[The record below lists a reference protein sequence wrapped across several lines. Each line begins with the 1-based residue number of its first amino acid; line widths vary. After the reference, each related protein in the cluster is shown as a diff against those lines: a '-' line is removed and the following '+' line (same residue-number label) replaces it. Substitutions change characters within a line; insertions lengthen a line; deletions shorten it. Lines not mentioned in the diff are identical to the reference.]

1 MRRRWLSLLMAG
13 ILVLGTA
20 CGSTGADNAGND
32 GSQGASKAASTQAAV
47 AGVQESSN
55 ETQEETPQAQEAGKE
70 AQQTDAEEEKPAVHE
85 EDSTSRAST
94 GKPKVRKGVSQ
105 SGDGTVETFI
115 GEPFYEGVIGNEED
129 ALKAIES
136 VYDRIGA
143 DESTQLKFAQKSSSE
158 TGDYYIFN
166 QVIGDV
172 PVLGTM
178 VKLIADENGK
188 VKGLVSSIAPEIPG
202 APQNGWKTSSDDAE
216 KIVGY
221 YFKEKAPETVEGAS
235 QQYFLPM
242 PNGEQSGYYVWA
254 VYTENTNPKNDT
266 AYMVHYVTE
275 GGEYLYSE
283 PSFGTGG
290 LGLIG
295 GLLPSFD
302 FSSMQEDTWTGTV
315 THFNGTEEEITV
327 PVMVDPADGTVI
339 LGDKQRQILCA
350 DAAKWNYYSNLS
362 VRTSAEE
369 EFDSQEVLT
378 YYNFIRI
385 WDFYDSIGWHGPD
398 GLGTPSLL
406 LMDLVDATGEPIPNA
421 YYAGEKDGGYQV
433 FAFNQDMFG
442 DCVDVTAH
450 EFTHC
455 VTMSTMMGSLY
466 ENEYGAINESLSDIQ
481 GNIIEIS
488 VDGVTDGAW
497 LMGENCGAVTRS
509 MSEPNLYEQ
518 PGYVW
523 DRYYVPM
530 AGIVT
535 DLNDYGGVHRN
546 SSLLNIISYRLEEAG
561 MPLHDQF
568 LYWLSVTRALLPR
581 TDFAQLAQLLPWCM
595 EEAGYSQYVDAVTLA
610 VKEADYVHT
619 GLPEKVPEGCGM
631 VTFEYQ
637 APEGYEYYN
646 AVLAMQE
653 VDTGKYTDTWPER
666 ATNKVVCIV
675 PEGRYLAALALQEL
689 ESYYA
694 GEETETTL
702 LIATDDGWKVLEGQI
717 SREEAEAYAI
727 EIKDGDVVELET
739 DSPDGVVKRRKKAK
753 ILTNPPL
760 VY

>member
-1 MRRRWLSLLMAG
+1 MAG

-350 DAAKWNYYSNLS
+350 DAAKWNFYSNLS

-369 EFDSQEVLT
+369 DFDSQEVLT

-595 EEAGYSQYVDAVTLA
+595 EEAGYSQYVDAVTQA

-619 GLPEKVPEGCGM
+619 GMPEKVPEGCGM

-666 ATNKVVCIV
+666 ATNQVVCIV

-702 LIATDDGWKVLEGQI
+702 LIATDNGWKVLEGQI

-739 DSPDGVVKRRKKAK
+739 DSLESALMGW
-753 ILTNPPL
+753 
-760 VY
+760 

>member
-70 AQQTDAEEEKPAVHE
+70 AQETDAEEEKPAVHE

-202 APQNGWKTSSDDAE
+202 APQNGWKTSSDDSE

-290 LGLIG
+290 LHAGR
-295 GLLPSFD
+295 
-302 FSSMQEDTWTGTV
+302 
-315 THFNGTEEEITV
+315 H
-327 PVMVDPADGTVI
+327 VD
-339 LGDKQRQILCA
+339 
-350 DAAKWNYYSNLS
+350 
-362 VRTSAEE
+362 
-369 EFDSQEVLT
+369 
-378 YYNFIRI
+378 
-385 WDFYDSIGWHGPD
+385 
-398 GLGTPSLL
+398 
-406 LMDLVDATGEPIPNA
+406 
-421 YYAGEKDGGYQV
+421 
-433 FAFNQDMFG
+433 
-442 DCVDVTAH
+442 
-450 EFTHC
+450 
-455 VTMSTMMGSLY
+455 
-466 ENEYGAINESLSDIQ
+466 
-481 GNIIEIS
+481 
-488 VDGVTDGAW
+488 
-497 LMGENCGAVTRS
+497 
-509 MSEPNLYEQ
+509 
-518 PGYVW
+518 
-523 DRYYVPM
+523 
-530 AGIVT
+530 
-535 DLNDYGGVHRN
+535 RN
-546 SSLLNIISYRLEEAG
+546 S
-561 MPLHDQF
+561 H
-568 LYWLSVTRALLPR
+568 AL
-581 TDFAQLAQLLPWCM
+581 
-595 EEAGYSQYVDAVTLA
+595 
-610 VKEADYVHT
+610 
-619 GLPEKVPEGCGM
+619 
-631 VTFEYQ
+631 
-637 APEGYEYYN
+637 
-646 AVLAMQE
+646 
-653 VDTGKYTDTWPER
+653 
-666 ATNKVVCIV
+666 
-675 PEGRYLAALALQEL
+675 
-689 ESYYA
+689 
-694 GEETETTL
+694 
-702 LIATDDGWKVLEGQI
+702 
-717 SREEAEAYAI
+717 
-727 EIKDGDVVELET
+727 
-739 DSPDGVVKRRKKAK
+739 
-753 ILTNPPL
+753 
-760 VY
+760 

>member
-1 MRRRWLSLLMAG
+1 MAG

-70 AQQTDAEEEKPAVHE
+70 AQETDAEEEKPAVHE

-350 DAAKWNYYSNLS
+350 DAAKWNFYSNLS

-369 EFDSQEVLT
+369 DFDSQEVLT

-561 MPLHDQF
+561 MPLQDQF

-595 EEAGYSQYVDAVTLA
+595 GEAGYSQYVDAVTQA

-619 GLPEKVPEGCGM
+619 GMPEKVPEGCGM

-666 ATNKVVCIV
+666 ATNQVVCIV

-717 SREEAEAYAI
+717 SREEADAYAI

-739 DSPDGVVKRRKKAK
+739 DSLESALMGW
-753 ILTNPPL
+753 
-760 VY
+760 

>member
-1 MRRRWLSLLMAG
+1 MAG

-70 AQQTDAEEEKPAVHE
+70 AQETDAEEEKPAVHE

-350 DAAKWNYYSNLS
+350 DAAKWNFYSNLS

-406 LMDLVDATGEPIPNA
+406 LMDLVDATGEPVPNA
-421 YYAGEKDGGYQV
+421 YYAEGNYDGYQV

-561 MPLHDQF
+561 MPLQDQF

-666 ATNKVVCIV
+666 ATNQVVCIV

-717 SREEAEAYAI
+717 SREEADAYAI

-739 DSPDGVVKRRKKAK
+739 DSLESALMGW
-753 ILTNPPL
+753 
-760 VY
+760 

>member
-70 AQQTDAEEEKPAVHE
+70 AQETDAEEEKPAVHE

-94 GKPKVRKGVSQ
+94 GKPKVRKGASQ

-350 DAAKWNYYSNLS
+350 DAAKWNFYSNLS

-369 EFDSQEVLT
+369 DFDSQEVLT

-561 MPLHDQF
+561 MPLQDQF

-595 EEAGYSQYVDAVTLA
+595 GEAGYSQYVDAVTQA

-619 GLPEKVPEGCGM
+619 GMPEKVPEGCGM

-666 ATNKVVCIV
+666 ATNQVVCIV

-694 GEETETTL
+694 GEDTETIL
-702 LIATDDGWKVLEGQI
+702 LVATDDGWEVLEGQI
-717 SREEAEAYAI
+717 SREEADAYAI
-727 EIKDGDVVELET
+727 EIKDGDVVELEI
-739 DSPDGVVKRRKKAK
+739 DSLESALMDW
-753 ILTNPPL
+753 
-760 VY
+760 

>member
-1 MRRRWLSLLMAG
+1 MAG

-350 DAAKWNYYSNLS
+350 DAAKWNFYSNLS

-369 EFDSQEVLT
+369 DFDSQEVLT

-561 MPLHDQF
+561 MPLQDQF

-595 EEAGYSQYVDAVTLA
+595 GEAGYSQYVDAVTQA

-619 GLPEKVPEGCGM
+619 GMPEKVPEGCGM

-653 VDTGKYTDTWPER
+653 VDTGKYTDTWPEM
-666 ATNKVVCIV
+666 ATNQVVCIV

-694 GEETETTL
+694 GEDTETIL
-702 LIATDDGWKVLEGQI
+702 LVATDDGWEVLEGQI

-739 DSPDGVVKRRKKAK
+739 DSLESVLMGW
-753 ILTNPPL
+753 
-760 VY
+760 

>member
-1 MRRRWLSLLMAG
+1 MAG
-13 ILVLGTA
+13 ILVLSTA

-350 DAAKWNYYSNLS
+350 DAAKWNFYSNLS

-369 EFDSQEVLT
+369 DFDSQEVLT

-595 EEAGYSQYVDAVTLA
+595 EEAGYSQYVDAVTQA

-619 GLPEKVPEGCGM
+619 GMPEKVPEGCGM

-653 VDTGKYTDTWPER
+653 VDTGKYTDTWPEM
-666 ATNKVVCIV
+666 ATNQVVCIV

-694 GEETETTL
+694 GEDTETIL
-702 LIATDDGWKVLEGQI
+702 LVATDDGWEVLEGQI

-739 DSPDGVVKRRKKAK
+739 DSLESALMGW
-753 ILTNPPL
+753 
-760 VY
+760 

>member
-362 VRTSAEE
+362 VRTSAEAD
-369 EFDSQEVLT
+369 FDSQEVLT

-561 MPLHDQF
+561 MPLQDQF

-666 ATNKVVCIV
+666 ATNQVVCIV

-739 DSPDGVVKRRKKAK
+739 DSLESALMGW
-753 ILTNPPL
+753 
-760 VY
+760 

>member
-13 ILVLGTA
+13 ILVLSTA

-70 AQQTDAEEEKPAVHE
+70 AQETDAEEEKPAVHE

-295 GLLPSFD
+295 GLLPLFD

-315 THFNGTEEEITV
+315 THYNGTEEEITV

-350 DAAKWNYYSNLS
+350 DAAKWNFYSNLS
-362 VRTSAEE
+362 VRTSEE
-369 EFDSQEVLT
+369 EDFDSQEVLT

-385 WDFYDSIGWHGPD
+385 WDYYDSIGWHGPD

-406 LMDLVDATGEPIPNA
+406 LMDLVDATGEPVPNA
-421 YYAGEKDGGYQV
+421 YYAEGNYDGYQV

-561 MPLHDQF
+561 MPLQDQF

-666 ATNKVVCIV
+666 ATNQVVCIV
-675 PEGRYLAALALQEL
+675 PEGRYLVALALQEL

-717 SREEAEAYAI
+717 SREEADAYAI

-739 DSPDGVVKRRKKAK
+739 DSLESALMGW
-753 ILTNPPL
+753 
-760 VY
+760 

>member
-350 DAAKWNYYSNLS
+350 DAAKWNFYSNLS

-385 WDFYDSIGWHGPD
+385 WDYYDSIGWHGPD

-561 MPLHDQF
+561 MPLQDQF

-595 EEAGYSQYVDAVTLA
+595 GEAGYSQYVDAVTLA

-666 ATNKVVCIV
+666 ATNQVVCIV

-702 LIATDDGWKVLEGQI
+702 LSATDDGWKVLEGQI
-717 SREEAEAYAI
+717 SREEADAYAI

-739 DSPDGVVKRRKKAK
+739 DSLESALMGW
-753 ILTNPPL
+753 
-760 VY
+760 

>member
-350 DAAKWNYYSNLS
+350 DAAKWNFYSNLS

-369 EFDSQEVLT
+369 DFDSQEVLT

-561 MPLHDQF
+561 MPLQDQF

-595 EEAGYSQYVDAVTLA
+595 EEAGYSQYVDAVTQA

-619 GLPEKVPEGCGM
+619 GMPEKVPEGCGM

-653 VDTGKYTDTWPER
+653 VDTGKYTDTWPEM
-666 ATNKVVCIV
+666 ATNQVVCIV

-694 GEETETTL
+694 GEDTETIL
-702 LIATDDGWKVLEGQI
+702 LVATDDGWEVLEGQI

-739 DSPDGVVKRRKKAK
+739 DSLESALMGW
-753 ILTNPPL
+753 
-760 VY
+760 

>member
-1 MRRRWLSLLMAG
+1 MAG
-13 ILVLGTA
+13 ILVLSTA

-350 DAAKWNYYSNLS
+350 DAAKWNFYSNLS

-369 EFDSQEVLT
+369 DFDSQEVLT

-595 EEAGYSQYVDAVTLA
+595 EEAGYSQYVDAVTQA

-619 GLPEKVPEGCGM
+619 GMPEKVPEGCGM

-666 ATNKVVCIV
+666 ATNQVVCIV

-739 DSPDGVVKRRKKAK
+739 DSLESALMGW
-753 ILTNPPL
+753 
-760 VY
+760 

>member
-70 AQQTDAEEEKPAVHE
+70 AQETDAEEEKPAVHE

-350 DAAKWNYYSNLS
+350 DAAKWNFYSNLS

-369 EFDSQEVLT
+369 DFDSQEVLT

-561 MPLHDQF
+561 MPLQDQF

-666 ATNKVVCIV
+666 TTNQVVCIV

-717 SREEAEAYAI
+717 SREEADAYAI

-739 DSPDGVVKRRKKAK
+739 DSLESALMGW
-753 ILTNPPL
+753 
-760 VY
+760 

>member
-70 AQQTDAEEEKPAVHE
+70 AQETDAEEEKPAVHE

-350 DAAKWNYYSNLS
+350 DAAKWNFYSNLS

-369 EFDSQEVLT
+369 DFDSQEVLT

-561 MPLHDQF
+561 MPLQDQF

-666 ATNKVVCIV
+666 ATNQVVCIV

-717 SREEAEAYAI
+717 SREEADAYAI

-739 DSPDGVVKRRKKAK
+739 DSLESALMGW
-753 ILTNPPL
+753 
-760 VY
+760 

>member
-1 MRRRWLSLLMAG
+1 MAG
-13 ILVLGTA
+13 ILVLSTA

-70 AQQTDAEEEKPAVHE
+70 AQETDAEEEKPAVHE

-350 DAAKWNYYSNLS
+350 DAAKWNFYSNLS
-362 VRTSAEE
+362 VRTSEE
-369 EFDSQEVLT
+369 EDFDSQEVLT

-561 MPLHDQF
+561 MPLQDQF

-595 EEAGYSQYVDAVTLA
+595 GEAGYSQYVDAVTLA

-666 ATNKVVCIV
+666 ATNQVVCIV

-717 SREEAEAYAI
+717 SREEADAYAI

-739 DSPDGVVKRRKKAK
+739 DSLESALMGW
-753 ILTNPPL
+753 
-760 VY
+760 

>member
-1 MRRRWLSLLMAG
+1 MAG
-13 ILVLGTA
+13 ILVLSTA

-369 EFDSQEVLT
+369 DFDSQEVLT

-561 MPLHDQF
+561 MPLQDQF

-666 ATNKVVCIV
+666 ATNQVVCIV

-739 DSPDGVVKRRKKAK
+739 DSLESALMGW
-753 ILTNPPL
+753 
-760 VY
+760 

>member
-1 MRRRWLSLLMAG
+1 MAG

-350 DAAKWNYYSNLS
+350 DAAKWNFYSNLS

-595 EEAGYSQYVDAVTLA
+595 EEAGYSQYVDAVTQA

-619 GLPEKVPEGCGM
+619 GMPEKVPEGCGM

-666 ATNKVVCIV
+666 ATNQVVCIV

-739 DSPDGVVKRRKKAK
+739 DSLESALMGW
-753 ILTNPPL
+753 
-760 VY
+760 

>member
-70 AQQTDAEEEKPAVHE
+70 AQETDAEEEKPAVHE

-369 EFDSQEVLT
+369 DFDSQEVLT

-666 ATNKVVCIV
+666 ATNQVVCIV

-739 DSPDGVVKRRKKAK
+739 DSLESALMGW
-753 ILTNPPL
+753 
-760 VY
+760 

>member
-1 MRRRWLSLLMAG
+1 MAG

-315 THFNGTEEEITV
+315 THFNGTEEEIT
-327 PVMVDPADGTVI
+327 
-339 LGDKQRQILCA
+339 
-350 DAAKWNYYSNLS
+350 YSNLS

-369 EFDSQEVLT
+369 DFDSQEVLT

-561 MPLHDQF
+561 MPLQDQF

-666 ATNKVVCIV
+666 ATNQVVCIV

-739 DSPDGVVKRRKKAK
+739 DSLESALMGW
-753 ILTNPPL
+753 
-760 VY
+760 

>member
-1 MRRRWLSLLMAG
+1 MAG

-350 DAAKWNYYSNLS
+350 DAAKWNFYSNLS

-369 EFDSQEVLT
+369 DFDSQEVLT

-561 MPLHDQF
+561 MPLQDQF

-595 EEAGYSQYVDAVTLA
+595 GEAGYSQYVDAVTQA

-619 GLPEKVPEGCGM
+619 GMPEKVPEGCGM

-666 ATNKVVCIV
+666 ATNQVVCIV

-694 GEETETTL
+694 GEDTETIL
-702 LIATDDGWKVLEGQI
+702 LVATDDGWEVLEGQI

-739 DSPDGVVKRRKKAK
+739 DSLESVLMGW
-753 ILTNPPL
+753 
-760 VY
+760 

>member
-362 VRTSAEE
+362 VRTSAEAD
-369 EFDSQEVLT
+369 FDSQEVLT

-561 MPLHDQF
+561 MPLQDQF

-666 ATNKVVCIV
+666 ATNQVVCIV
-675 PEGRYLAALALQEL
+675 PEGRYLVALALQEL

-739 DSPDGVVKRRKKAK
+739 DSLESALMGW
-753 ILTNPPL
+753 
-760 VY
+760 

>member
-70 AQQTDAEEEKPAVHE
+70 AQETDAEEEKPAVHE

-350 DAAKWNYYSNLS
+350 DAAKWNFYSNLS

-369 EFDSQEVLT
+369 DFDSQEVLT

-561 MPLHDQF
+561 MPLQDQF

-666 ATNKVVCIV
+666 ATNQVVCIV

-717 SREEAEAYAI
+717 SREEADAYAI
-727 EIKDGDVVELET
+727 EIKDGDVVELEI
-739 DSPDGVVKRRKKAK
+739 DSLESALMDW
-753 ILTNPPL
+753 
-760 VY
+760 

>member
-13 ILVLGTA
+13 ILVLSTA

-369 EFDSQEVLT
+369 DFDSQEVLT

-561 MPLHDQF
+561 MPLQDQF

-666 ATNKVVCIV
+666 ATNQVVCIV

-739 DSPDGVVKRRKKAK
+739 DSLESALMGW
-753 ILTNPPL
+753 
-760 VY
+760 

>member
-1 MRRRWLSLLMAG
+1 MAG

-70 AQQTDAEEEKPAVHE
+70 AQETDAEEEKPAVHE

-350 DAAKWNYYSNLS
+350 DAAKWNFYSNLS

-369 EFDSQEVLT
+369 DFDSQEVLT

-561 MPLHDQF
+561 MPLQDQF

-595 EEAGYSQYVDAVTLA
+595 GEAGYSQYVDAVTQA

-619 GLPEKVPEGCGM
+619 GMPEKVPEGCGM

-666 ATNKVVCIV
+666 ATNQVVCIV
-675 PEGRYLAALALQEL
+675 PEGRYLTALALQEL

-717 SREEAEAYAI
+717 SREEADAYAI
-727 EIKDGDVVELET
+727 EIKDGDVVELEI
-739 DSPDGVVKRRKKAK
+739 DSLESALMDW
-753 ILTNPPL
+753 
-760 VY
+760 

>member
-362 VRTSAEE
+362 VRTSAEAD
-369 EFDSQEVLT
+369 FDSQEVLT

-406 LMDLVDATGEPIPNA
+406 LMDLVDATGEPVPNA
-421 YYAGEKDGGYQV
+421 YYAEGNYDGYQV

-561 MPLHDQF
+561 MPLQDQF

-666 ATNKVVCIV
+666 ATNQVVCIV

-739 DSPDGVVKRRKKAK
+739 DSLESALMGW
-753 ILTNPPL
+753 
-760 VY
+760 

>member
-13 ILVLGTA
+13 ILVLSTA

-70 AQQTDAEEEKPAVHE
+70 AQETDAEEEKPAVHE

-295 GLLPSFD
+295 GLLPLFD

-315 THFNGTEEEITV
+315 THYNGTEEEITV

-350 DAAKWNYYSNLS
+350 DAAKWNFYSNLS
-362 VRTSAEE
+362 VRTSEE
-369 EFDSQEVLT
+369 EDFDSQEVLT

-385 WDFYDSIGWHGPD
+385 WDYYDSIGWHGPD

-561 MPLHDQF
+561 MPLQDQF

-666 ATNKVVCIV
+666 ATNQVVCIV
-675 PEGRYLAALALQEL
+675 PEGRYLVALALQEL

-717 SREEAEAYAI
+717 SREEADAYAI

-739 DSPDGVVKRRKKAK
+739 DSLESVLMGW
-753 ILTNPPL
+753 
-760 VY
+760 

>member
-13 ILVLGTA
+13 ILVLSTA

-70 AQQTDAEEEKPAVHE
+70 AQETDAEEEKPAVHE

-350 DAAKWNYYSNLS
+350 DAAKWNFYSNLS

-369 EFDSQEVLT
+369 DFDSQEVLT

-561 MPLHDQF
+561 MPLQDQF

-666 ATNKVVCIV
+666 ATNQVVCIV
-675 PEGRYLAALALQEL
+675 PEGRYLVALALQEL

-717 SREEAEAYAI
+717 SREEADAYAI

-739 DSPDGVVKRRKKAK
+739 DSLESALMGW
-753 ILTNPPL
+753 
-760 VY
+760 

>member
-70 AQQTDAEEEKPAVHE
+70 AQETDAEEEKPAVHE

-350 DAAKWNYYSNLS
+350 DAAKWNFYSNLS

-369 EFDSQEVLT
+369 DFDSQEVLT

-561 MPLHDQF
+561 MPLQDQF

-595 EEAGYSQYVDAVTLA
+595 GEAGYSQYVDAVTQA

-619 GLPEKVPEGCGM
+619 GMPEKVPEGCGM

-666 ATNKVVCIV
+666 ATNQVVCIV

-694 GEETETTL
+694 GEDTETIL
-702 LIATDDGWKVLEGQI
+702 LVATDDGWEVLEGQI
-717 SREEAEAYAI
+717 SREEADAYAI
-727 EIKDGDVVELET
+727 EIKDGDVVELEI
-739 DSPDGVVKRRKKAK
+739 DSLESALMDW
-753 ILTNPPL
+753 
-760 VY
+760 

>member
-350 DAAKWNYYSNLS
+350 DAAKWNFYSNLS
-362 VRTSAEE
+362 VRTSEE
-369 EFDSQEVLT
+369 EDFDSQEVLT

-385 WDFYDSIGWHGPD
+385 WDYYDSIGWHGPD

-406 LMDLVDATGEPIPNA
+406 LMDLVDATGEPVPNA
-421 YYAGEKDGGYQV
+421 YYAEGNYDGYQV

-595 EEAGYSQYVDAVTLA
+595 GEAGYSQYVDAVTLA

-666 ATNKVVCIV
+666 ATNQVVCIV

-717 SREEAEAYAI
+717 SREEADAYAI

-739 DSPDGVVKRRKKAK
+739 DSLESALMGW
-753 ILTNPPL
+753 
-760 VY
+760 

>member
-1 MRRRWLSLLMAG
+1 MAG
-13 ILVLGTA
+13 ILVLSTA

-70 AQQTDAEEEKPAVHE
+70 AQETDAEEEKPAVHE

-350 DAAKWNYYSNLS
+350 DAAKWNFYSNLS

-369 EFDSQEVLT
+369 DFDSQEVLT

-561 MPLHDQF
+561 MPLQDQF

-666 ATNKVVCIV
+666 ATNQVVCIV
-675 PEGRYLAALALQEL
+675 PEGRYLVALALQEL

-717 SREEAEAYAI
+717 SREEADAYAI

-739 DSPDGVVKRRKKAK
+739 DSLESALMGW
-753 ILTNPPL
+753 
-760 VY
+760 

>member
-13 ILVLGTA
+13 ILVLSTA

-70 AQQTDAEEEKPAVHE
+70 AQETDAEEEKPAVHE

-295 GLLPSFD
+295 GLLPLFD

-315 THFNGTEEEITV
+315 THYNGTEEEITV

-350 DAAKWNYYSNLS
+350 DAAKWNFYSNLS
-362 VRTSAEE
+362 VRTSEE
-369 EFDSQEVLT
+369 EDFDSQEVLT

-385 WDFYDSIGWHGPD
+385 WDYYDSIGWHGPD

-561 MPLHDQF
+561 MPLQDQF

-666 ATNKVVCIV
+666 ATNQVVCIV
-675 PEGRYLAALALQEL
+675 PEGRYLVALALQEL

-739 DSPDGVVKRRKKAK
+739 DSLESVLMGW
-753 ILTNPPL
+753 
-760 VY
+760 

>member
-1 MRRRWLSLLMAG
+1 MAG
-13 ILVLGTA
+13 ILVLSTA
-20 CGSTGADNAGND
+20 CGNTGADNAGND
-32 GSQGASKAASTQAAV
+32 SSQGASKASSAQAAV
-47 AGVQESSN
+47 AGAQESSN
-55 ETQEETPQAQEAGKE
+55 ETQGETPQAQETGKE
-70 AQQTDAEEEKPAVHE
+70 AQETDAEEEKPAVHE

-115 GEPFYEGVIGNEED
+115 GEPFYEGVIGSEED

-143 DESTQLKFAQKSSSE
+143 DETTQLKFAQKSSSA

-178 VKLIADENGK
+178 VKLIADENGN
-188 VKGLVSSIAPEIPG
+188 VKGLVSSIAPQIPG

-315 THFNGTEEEITV
+315 THFNGTEEEVTV
-327 PVMVDPADGTVI
+327 PVMVDPSDGTVI

-350 DAAKWNYYSNLS
+350 DAARWNFYSNLS
-362 VRTSAEE
+362 VRTSAEAD
-369 EFDSQEVLT
+369 FDSQEVLT

-561 MPLHDQF
+561 MPLQDQF

-666 ATNKVVCIV
+666 ATNQVVCIV

-717 SREEAEAYAI
+717 SREEADAYAI

-739 DSPDGVVKRRKKAK
+739 DSLESALMGW
-753 ILTNPPL
+753 
-760 VY
+760 

>member
-47 AGVQESSN
+47 AGVQESSS

-350 DAAKWNYYSNLS
+350 DAAKWNFYSNLS

-369 EFDSQEVLT
+369 DFDSQEVLT

-595 EEAGYSQYVDAVTLA
+595 EEAGYSQYVDAVTQA

-619 GLPEKVPEGCGM
+619 GMPEKVPEGCGM

-666 ATNKVVCIV
+666 ATNQVVCIV

-727 EIKDGDVVELET
+727 EIKD
-739 DSPDGVVKRRKKAK
+739 KKAK

>member
-362 VRTSAEE
+362 VRTSAEAD
-369 EFDSQEVLT
+369 FDSQEVLT

-561 MPLHDQF
+561 MPLQDQF

-666 ATNKVVCIV
+666 ATNQVVCIV
-675 PEGRYLAALALQEL
+675 PEGRYLVALALQEL

-717 SREEAEAYAI
+717 SREEADAYAI

-739 DSPDGVVKRRKKAK
+739 DSLESALMGW
-753 ILTNPPL
+753 
-760 VY
+760 

>member
-1 MRRRWLSLLMAG
+1 MAG

-350 DAAKWNYYSNLS
+350 DAAKWNFYSNLS

-369 EFDSQEVLT
+369 DFDSQEVLT

-595 EEAGYSQYVDAVTLA
+595 EEAGYSQYVDAVTQA

-619 GLPEKVPEGCGM
+619 GMPEKVPEGCGM

-653 VDTGKYTDTWPER
+653 VDTGKYTDTWPEM
-666 ATNKVVCIV
+666 ATNQVVCIV

-694 GEETETTL
+694 GEDTETIL
-702 LIATDDGWKVLEGQI
+702 LVATDDGWEVLEGQI

-739 DSPDGVVKRRKKAK
+739 DSLESALMGW
-753 ILTNPPL
+753 
-760 VY
+760 

>member
-1 MRRRWLSLLMAG
+1 M
-13 ILVLGTA
+13 
-20 CGSTGADNAGND
+20 
-32 GSQGASKAASTQAAV
+32 
-47 AGVQESSN
+47 
-55 ETQEETPQAQEAGKE
+55 
-70 AQQTDAEEEKPAVHE
+70 
-85 EDSTSRAST
+85 
-94 GKPKVRKGVSQ
+94 RKGVSQ

-350 DAAKWNYYSNLS
+350 DAAKWNFYSNLS

-369 EFDSQEVLT
+369 DFDSQEVLT

-561 MPLHDQF
+561 MPLQDQF

-666 ATNKVVCIV
+666 ATNQVVCIV

-717 SREEAEAYAI
+717 SREEADAYAI

-739 DSPDGVVKRRKKAK
+739 DSLESALMGW
-753 ILTNPPL
+753 
-760 VY
+760 

>member
-70 AQQTDAEEEKPAVHE
+70 AQETDAEEEKPAVHE

-178 VKLIADENGK
+178 VKLIADENGT

-350 DAAKWNYYSNLS
+350 DAAKWNFYSNLS

-369 EFDSQEVLT
+369 DFDSQEVLT

-561 MPLHDQF
+561 MPLQDQF

-595 EEAGYSQYVDAVTLA
+595 GEAGYSQYVDAVTQA

-619 GLPEKVPEGCGM
+619 GMPEKVPEGCGM

-666 ATNKVVCIV
+666 ATNQVVCIV

-717 SREEAEAYAI
+717 SREEADAYAI
-727 EIKDGDVVELET
+727 EIKDGDVVELEI
-739 DSPDGVVKRRKKAK
+739 DSLESALMDW
-753 ILTNPPL
+753 
-760 VY
+760 